1 MASSPSSS
9 GAREAIVPE
18 GARSDLPRIV
28 ALALVYF
35 ALAWG
40 ALELKSLHAAVP
52 VIAPA
57 TGLAVAALVLFGRRA
72 AFGVM
77 LGAFAAYLAVGIPP
91 WVAAALSL
99 GAVLTALVGAWL
111 LMSAPDFR
119 HTFARGREVFA
130 FVGLA
135 VVCAPLVG
143 AAIGVGALWAGDHLA
158 TNRAAAVWMGIWAS
172 EALGILLVAPAVFG
186 WMPQPRPDRRTAAV
200 AGFAVLVAFFLLF
213 GAHLLAGMLGEGH
226 GLPVVAF
233 VLAPLAVLPAIRFS
247 LREVATF
254 NVGVAMLCV
263 LGVVGAGLPLASEP
277 VYADVVTLQ
286 AMLAA
291 LSLLTLSLSATGA
304 ASRAAHARMRESE
317 ARFRSLTE
325 MSADWYWEMDERLRF
340 TSVSGKVEATTGV
353 RPDVL
358 LGRTRWEM
366 ETLAPAD
373 GTWDAHREDLEAHR
387 PFREFPVRR
396 ALPDGS
402 VRHALLS
409 GDPVLDDAGRFRGYR
424 GVGRDVTH
432 QVEAEQALRESGQL
446 FAHLFHSSPQAMAL
460 TRLSDHVVTEVNDA
474 WCALSGVPREEAIG
488 RTLAELDLMEDPE
501 VRESAFRALASRGTV
516 KDLELK
522 FRSRDGRIADVLLS
536 ASVVELGGEQCVIGS
551 LIDVTER
558 NLVEHELR
566 ESRGRLE
573 AMFRGSPQALA
584 LSAFDDARVIDV
596 NDAWERAFGYPR
608 EAIIGQSF
616 AKIGLWVDLDQRER
630 MYDTLRATG
639 SVREVECRWRKR
651 SGEIVDVLFSG
662 ERAELAG
669 ETVLLSSCMDV
680 TERRRAERLLH
691 ESEQRFA
698 KIFHAS
704 PVPIVISVPEDGR
717 YLDVNEAWSNF
728 FGYPMDAIV
737 GRTSVELGIWSSET
751 DRAEFAAR
759 LASEGRVRNFEYRM
773 RKRSGELADVLIS
786 AETIDLMGEARL
798 LTSVMDITDLK
809 RVERQLQASER
820 RFRDFAD
827 AAGEYVWETDVDG
840 RYTYVSRR
848 VEQVLGY
855 SREEMYGRKPTE
867 FMPPGEVE
875 QLQSVLGEVIA
886 KGEPFRNVELRSLTR
901 AGSLVWQLV
910 SGVPIR
916 DELGLVRGY
925 RGTAMEITERKQ
937 AERRIEELATRDPL
951 TGLPNRLLL
960 ADRLGQGLLSAQ
972 RGGDM
977 LGVLFVD
984 LDHFKNIND
993 TLGHQAGD
1001 LLLKEVARRLG
1012 GVVRKGDTLSRQGGD
1027 EFVVVLEGLKTPD
1040 DAGQVAQKVLN
1051 ALAQPCEIEGHRII
1065 TSGSV
1070 GIAIYPSD
1078 GADAATLMRHA
1089 DTAMYAAKSSGRKN
1103 YQFFSADMNLR
1114 TTERLQLE
1122 ETMRGAL
1129 ERGELRVYFQPR
1141 VDITSGR
1148 LTGAEAL
1155 LRWAHPEHGLVGPDR
1170 FMRVLEETGMIH
1182 TFGEWVLQQA
1192 CNQTK
1197 AWNALHGP
1205 PFAVAVNISPKQFN
1219 QALIGRVSEALQT
1232 SGLEP
1237 ELLEIEVTERA
1248 LTRHIEDSRALTR
1261 KLRELG
1267 VRIVIDDFGTGY
1279 SSMSELRRL
1288 GVHAIKIDRSFVR
1301 LMGTS
1306 QDDRVVVRAI
1316 IDMAHSL
1323 QLDTIAEGVERESEL
1338 HLLRDMGCNEYMGNL
1353 LLPPVPAGE
1362 FERAMLRTAS
1372 IFAFPRRG

>member
-1 MASSPSSS
+1 MQR
-9 GAREAIVPE
+9 G
-18 GARSDLPRIV
+18 L

-35 ALAWG
+35 VVAWLALR
-40 ALELKSLHAAVP
+40 LVVVHEAVP
-52 VIAPA
+52 VVAPA
-57 TGLAVAALVLFGRRA
+57 TGLAIAALVLFGWRLV
-72 AFGVM
+72 FGVLIGA
-77 LGAFAAYLAVGIPP
+77 LGAYLAAGIPV
-91 WVAAALSL
+91 WVAIPLSL
-99 GAVLTALVGAWL
+99 GSAATALAGVWL
-111 LMSAPDFR
+111 LKRAPDFR
-119 HTFARGREVFA
+119 HTFTRGRDVFI
-130 FVGLA
+130 FVCLA

-143 AAIGVGALWAGDHLA
+143 ASIGIGALSAGDLVPPGQIG
-158 TNRAAAVWMGIWAS
+158 AVWLALWDS
-172 EALGILLVAPAVFG
+172 EALGVLVVAPAVFG
-186 WMPQPRPDRRTAAV
+186 WVALPRPDRRTAAM
-200 AGFAVLVAFFLLF
+200 AAYAALIAFVLLS
-213 GAHLLAGMLGEGH
+213 GAHLLTALLGEGY

-233 VLAPLAVLPAIRFS
+233 VLAPLAVLPAIRLA
-247 LREVATF
+247 LREVGTF
-254 NVGVAMLCV
+254 NVGAAALCV
-263 LGVVGAGLPLASEP
+263 AGVTIGGGPLASIP
-277 VYADVVTLQ
+277 VYADVLTLQ
-286 AMLAA
+286 VMLTA
-291 LSLLTLSLSATGA
+291 LSVLTLSLSATGA
-304 ASRAAHARMRESE
+304 ASQVAHARMRESE

-325 MSADWYWEMDERLRF
+325 MSADWYWELDAQFRF
-340 TSVSGKVEATTGV
+340 TAISESLEVLTGV
-353 RPDVL
+353 SPKSL
-358 LGRTRWEM
+358 IGLTRWELDGYAPT
-366 ETLAPAD
+366 EGNWDHHRADLA
-373 GTWDAHREDLEAHR
+373 AHRS
-387 PFREFPVRR
+387 FRDFSVRR
-396 ALPDGS
+396 ALPDGT

-409 GDPVLDDAGRFRGYR
+409 GDPIVDEAGRFQGYR
-424 GVGRDVTH
+424 GVGRNVTH
-432 QVEAEQALRESGQL
+432 QVQAEHALRESGQL

-460 TRLSDHVVTEVNDA
+460 IRLSDRVVTEVNDA
-474 WCALSGVPREEAIG
+474 WCALTGIQHDEAIG
-488 RTLAELDLMEDPE
+488 RTMAELDLIGNPE
-501 VRESAFRALASRGTV
+501 GREFAYRELAVNGAV
-516 KDLELK
+516 KDIGLK
-522 FRSRDGRIADVLLS
+522 LRARNGRVAEVLLS
-536 ASVVELGGEQCVIGS
+536 AAVVELGGEQCVIGS
-551 LIDVTER
+551 LVDVTER
-558 NLVEHELR
+558 NLVERELR

-573 AMFRGSPQALA
+573 AVFRGSPQPLA
-584 LSAFDDARVIDV
+584 LSAFEDARIIDI
-596 NDAWERAFGYPR
+596 NDAWVRTFGYPR
-608 EAIIGQSF
+608 EEILGRSF
-616 AKIGLWVDLDQRER
+616 AEIGLWEDLDQRTR

-639 SVREVECRWRKR
+639 SVREVECRWRKH
-651 SGEIVDVLFSG
+651 SGESVEVLFSG

-669 ETVLLSSCMDV
+669 ETVLLSTCMDI
-680 TERRRAERLLH
+680 TERKRAERLLR

-704 PVPIVISVPEDGR
+704 PVPVVISAPSDGR
-717 YLDVNEAWSNF
+717 CLEVNPAWSDF
-728 FGYPMDAIV
+728 FGYSKQQVI
-737 GRTSVELGIWSSET
+737 GRTSMELGIWVTPE
-751 DRAEFAAR
+751 DRAHLVGA
-759 LASEGRVRNFEYRM
+759 LASGESVRNVEYQV
-773 RKRSGELADVLIS
+773 RKHSGELADVLVS
-786 AETIDLMGEARL
+786 ADIIDLMGEQRI
-798 LTSVMDITDLK
+798 LTSVMDITDFK
-809 RVERQLQASER
+809 RIERQLQASER
-820 RFRDFAD
+820 RFRDFAE

-840 RYTYVSRR
+840 RYTYVSSR

-855 SREEMYGRKPTE
+855 AREEMYGRKPTE

-875 QLQSVLGEVIA
+875 QIQTVLGDTVA
-886 KGEPFRNVELRSLTR
+886 KGEPFRNVELRSLAR
-901 AGSLVWQLV
+901 SGSLVWQLV

-916 DELGLVRGY
+916 DEMGLVRGY
-925 RGTAMEITERKQ
+925 RGTAMEITERKR

-960 ADRLGQGLLSAQ
+960 ADRLSQGLLSAQ
-972 RGGDM
+972 RGGDL

-1051 ALAQPCEIEGHRII
+1051 ALAQPCEIEGHRIM

-1078 GADAATLMRHA
+1078 GADGATLMRHA

-1103 YQFFSADMNLR
+1103 YQFFSVDMNLR

-1129 ERGELRVYFQPR
+1129 ERGELRVFFQPR
-1141 VDITSGR
+1141 VDIANGR

-1192 CNQTK
+1192 CNHTK

-1205 PFAVAVNISPKQFN
+1205 PFAVAVNVSPKQFN

-1248 LTRHIEDSRALTR
+1248 LTRHIEDSRALTK

-1267 VRIVIDDFGTGY
+1267 VRIVVDDFGTGY

-1316 IDMAHSL
+1316 IDMARSL

>member
-1 MASSPSSS
+1 MASAPSSTNGPVAVAPA
-9 GAREAIVPE
+9 GARV
-18 GARSDLPRIV
+18 DLYRGL

-35 ALAWG
+35 VVAWPALRLAVV
-40 ALELKSLHAAVP
+40 HDAAP

-57 TGLAVAALVLFGRRA
+57 AGLAMAALVCFGWRLV
-72 AFGVM
+72 FGILV
-77 LGAFAAYLAVGIPP
+77 GAIGAYLAAGIPV
-91 WVAAALSL
+91 WVAIPLSV
-99 GAVLTALVGAWL
+99 GSASTALVGAWL
-111 LMSAPDFR
+111 LKRAPDFR
-119 HTFARGREVFA
+119 HTFVRGRDVFI
-130 FVGLA
+130 FICLA

-143 AAIGVGALWAGDHLA
+143 ASVGIGALSASGLLPSGQ
-158 TNRAAAVWMGIWAS
+158 TVAVWFALWDG
-172 EALGILLVAPAVFG
+172 EALGILLVAPAVFA
-186 WMPQPRPDRRTAAV
+186 WVTRPIPDRRMAVVAA
-200 AGFAVLVAFFLLF
+200 FAVLIALALHF
-213 GAHLLAGMLGEGH
+213 GAHLFTALLGAGN

-233 VLAPLAVLPAIRFS
+233 VLAPLAVLPAIRLS
-247 LREVATF
+247 LREVSTF
-254 NVGVAMLCV
+254 NATVAAVCV
-263 LGVVGAGLPLASEP
+263 LGMIGTGWSLTSKPT
-277 VYADVVTLQ
+277 YADFVTLQ
-286 AMLAA
+286 AMLATLA
-291 LSLLTLSLSATGA
+291 LLTLSLSATGA
-304 ASRAAHARMRESE
+304 AAREAHARMRESE

-325 MSADWYWEMDERLRF
+325 MSADWYWEMDDQLRF
-340 TSVSGKVEATTGV
+340 TAVSGKVESTTGV
-353 RPDVL
+353 PPEAL
-358 LGRTRWEM
+358 IGRTRWDM
-366 ETLAPAD
+366 EALTTAD
-373 GTWDAHREDLEAHR
+373 GSWDRHRAEMEAHR
-387 PFREFPVRR
+387 SFRDFPVRR
-396 ALPDGS
+396 ELPDGT
-402 VRHALLS
+402 VRHAVLS
-409 GDPVLDDAGRFRGYR
+409 GDAILDDAGRFRGYA

-432 QVEAEQALRESGQL
+432 QVQSEQVLRESEQL
-446 FAHLFHSSPQAMAL
+446 FAHLFESNPQAMVL
-460 TRLSDHVVTEVNDA
+460 IRLSDRVVTEVNDA
-474 WCALSGVPREEAIG
+474 WSALSGVSRDAAIG
-488 RTLAELDLMEDPE
+488 RNIAELDFLENPEAREFAARELM
-501 VRESAFRALASRGTV
+501 ARGSVT
-516 KDLELK
+516 DFEFK
-522 FRSRDGRIADVLLS
+522 FRRRDGRVADVLFS
-536 ASVVELGGEQCVIGS
+536 AAVVELGGERCAIGS
-551 LIDVTER
+551 LVDITAR
-558 NLVEHELR
+558 NLAERELR

-573 AMFRGSPQALA
+573 AIFRGSPQPLA
-584 LSAFDDARVIDV
+584 LSAFDDARILDV
-596 NDAWERAFGYPR
+596 NDAWVRTFGYPR
-608 EAIIGQSF
+608 EEILGRRF
-616 AKIGLWVDLDQRER
+616 ADIGLWEDLDQRTR
-630 MYDTLRATG
+630 MYDTLRVTG
-639 SVREVECRWRKR
+639 SVREVECRWRMR
-651 SGEIVDVLFSG
+651 SGGIADVLFSG
-662 ERAELAG
+662 ERAVLAG
-669 ETVLLSSCMDV
+669 ETVLLSTCMDI
-680 TERRRAERLLH
+680 TERKRAEHLLL
-691 ESEQRFA
+691 ESERRFA

-704 PVPIVISVPEDGR
+704 PVPVVISAPSDGR
-717 YLDVNEAWSNF
+717 CLEVNPAWSDF
-728 FGYPMDAIV
+728 FGYSKQEVIN
-737 GRTSVELGIWSSET
+737 RTSLELGIWVT
-751 DRAEFAAR
+751 PADRNHLVEA
-759 LASEGRVRNFEYRM
+759 LASGESVRNAEYQV
-773 RKRSGELADVLIS
+773 RKHSGELADVLLS
-786 AETIDLMGEARL
+786 ADIIDLMGEKRI
-798 LTSVMDITDLK
+798 LTSVMDITDF
-809 RVERQLQASER
+809 RRIERQLQASER

-840 RYTYVSRR
+840 RYTYLSSR

-855 SREEMYGRKPTE
+855 EREEMYGRKPTD

-875 QLQSVLGEVIA
+875 QIQTALGETVA

-901 AGSLVWQLV
+901 SGSLVWQLV

-916 DELGLVRGY
+916 DEMGLVRGY
-925 RGTAMEITERKQ
+925 RGTAMEITERKR

-1027 EFVVVLEGLKTPD
+1027 EFVIVLEGLKTPD

-1051 ALAQPCEIEGHRII
+1051 ALAQPCEIEGHKIV

-1078 GADAATLMRHA
+1078 GADGATLMRHA

-1103 YQFFSADMNLR
+1103 FQFFSADMNLR

-1129 ERGELRVYFQPR
+1129 ERGELRVFFQPR
-1141 VDITSGR
+1141 VDIASGR

-1192 CNQTK
+1192 CNHTK

-1205 PFAVAVNISPKQFN
+1205 PFAVAVNVSPKQFN
-1219 QALIGRVSEALQT
+1219 QALIGRVSEALQM

-1248 LTRHIEDSRALTR
+1248 LTRHIEDSRSLTR

-1267 VRIVIDDFGTGY
+1267 VRIVVDDFGTGY

-1316 IDMAHSL
+1316 IDMARSL
-1323 QLDTIAEGVERESEL
+1323 QLDTVAEGVERESEL

>member
-1 MASSPSSS
+1 ML
-9 GAREAIVPE
+9 PE
-18 GARSDLPRIV
+18 GIRTDLPRVI
-28 ALALVYF
+28 ALAVVYF
-35 ALAWG
+35 AVAWLA
-40 ALELKSLHAAVP
+40 LRIKVIHDAVP
-52 VIAPA
+52 VVAPA
-57 TGLAVAALVLFGRRA
+57 TGLAVAALVLFGRRVVLGVLIG
-72 AFGVM
+72 AFG
-77 LGAFAAYLAVGIPP
+77 AYLAAGIPL
-91 WVAAALSL
+91 WVAVPLTL
-99 GAVLTALVGAWL
+99 GVALTALVGAWL
-111 LMSAPDFR
+111 LVSTPDFR
-119 HTFARGREVFA
+119 YSCARGRDVFA
-130 FVGLA
+130 FVSLA
-135 VVCAPLVG
+135 VICAPLVG
-143 AAIGVGALWAGDHLA
+143 ASIGIGALWAGDLLA
-158 TNRAAAVWMGIWAS
+158 IDHAGVVWLGIWAS
-172 EALGILLVAPAVFG
+172 EALGILLVAPVVFG
-186 WMPQPRPDRRTAAV
+186 WVPQPRPDRRTVAIAGYAV
-200 AGFAVLVAFFLLF
+200 VIAFSLLF
-213 GAHLLAGMLGEGH
+213 GAYLVAGVLGEGH
-226 GLPVVAF
+226 GLPAVAF
-233 VLAPLAVLPAIRFS
+233 VLAPLAVLPAIRLS

-254 NVGVAMLCV
+254 NVGLAALCV
-263 LGVVGAGLPLASEP
+263 LGVAGADLPLGSEP

-291 LSLLTLSLSATGA
+291 LALLTLSLSATGA

-325 MSADWYWEMDERLRF
+325 MLADWYWEMDEQFRF
-340 TSVSGKVEATTGV
+340 TSISGRVEATTGV
-353 RPDVL
+353 RPDSL
-358 LGRTRWEM
+358 IGRTRWEI
-366 ETLAPAD
+366 EGLEPAD
-373 GTWDAHREDLEAHR
+373 GTWDPHREDLEAHR

-396 ALPDGS
+396 ELADGS

-409 GDPVLDDAGRFRGYR
+409 GDPVLDDVGEFHGYR
-424 GVGRDVTH
+424 GVGRDVTQ
-432 QVEAEQALRESGQL
+432 QVVAEQALRESGQL

-460 TRLSDHVVTEVNDA
+460 SRFSDQVVTEVNEA
-474 WCALSGVPREEAIG
+474 WCALSGVKREEAIG
-488 RTLAELDLMEDPE
+488 RTLAELDLMENPQ
-501 VRESAFRALASRGTV
+501 VREASFRELAARGTV
-516 KDLELK
+516 QNVGLR
-522 FRSRDGRIADVLLS
+522 FRSRSGRIAEVLLS
-536 ASVVELGGEQCVIGS
+536 ASVVELGGERCVIGS
-551 LIDVTER
+551 LVDVSER
-558 NLVEHELR
+558 NQVERELR

-573 AMFRGSPQALA
+573 AIFRGSPQPLA
-584 LSAFDDARVIDV
+584 LSAFDDARIIDV
-596 NDAWERAFGYPR
+596 NDAWERTFGYAR
-608 EAIIGQSF
+608 GTIVGNSF
-616 AKIGLWVDLDQRER
+616 AQIGLWVDLDQRER

-639 SVREVECRWRKR
+639 SVREVECRWRR
-651 SGEIVDVLFSG
+651 PSGEIVDVLFSG

-669 ETVLLSSCMDV
+669 ETVLLSTCMDV

-717 YLDVNEAWSNF
+717 YLEVNEAWSNF
-728 FGYPMDAIV
+728 FGYPMDAV
-737 GRTSVELGIWSSET
+737 AGRTSLELGIWTAEA
-751 DRAEFAAR
+751 DRAEFASK

-773 RKRSGELADVLIS
+773 RKHSGELADVLVS
-786 AETIDLMGEARL
+786 TETIDLAGEERL

-820 RFRDFAD
+820 RFRDFAE

-855 SREEMYGRKPTE
+855 PREEMYGRRPTE

-875 QLQSVLGEVIA
+875 QIQSVLGEAIA

-916 DELGLVRGY
+916 DEMGLVRGY

-972 RGGDM
+972 RAGDM

-1051 ALAQPCEIEGHRII
+1051 SLAQPCEIEGHRIV

-1070 GIAIYPSD
+1070 GIAVYPSD

-1122 ETMRGAL
+1122 EAMRGAL

-1205 PFAVAVNISPKQFN
+1205 PFAIAVNVSPKQFN

-1267 VRIVIDDFGTGY
+1267 VRIVVDDFGTGY

-1316 IDMAHSL
+1316 IDMARSL

-1338 HLLRDMGCNEYMGNL
+1338 HLLRDMGCDEYMGNL
-1353 LLPPVPAGE
+1353 LQPPVPAGE
-1362 FERAMLRTAS
+1362 FERSMLRTAS